1 MSLPDLAARYC
12 RSESRD
18 DLARAALDFS
28 AGRADRT
35 MLLSVTGDRAGVWHE
50 RGLGLTN
57 EKRRSIGIQV
67 TSEALFRLP
76 MGDDHFYG
84 ALPAGQDVHSF
95 YRTLGVEAPQEVL
108 LIPVRVDDLL
118 VAVALLDGGPKGRVH
133 ANVHEFLT
141 AFRGLG
147 LSFSLLA
154 TRRKIRDAMGAETR
168 IAVAQ

>member
-1 MSLPDLAARYC
+1 
-12 RSESRD
+12 
-18 DLARAALDFS
+18 
-28 AGRADRT
+28 
-35 MLLSVTGDRAGVWHE
+35 
-50 RGLGLTN
+50 
-57 EKRRSIGIQV
+57 
-67 TSEALFRLP
+67 
-76 MGDDHFYG
+76 
-84 ALPAGQDVHSF
+84 
-95 YRTLGVEAPQEVL
+95 L

-118 VAVALLDGGPKGRVH
+118 VAVALLDGGPHGRVH